1 MSSNV
6 ILYGFTKK
14 DLERTIE
21 IVVERLR
28 KTGQINDSHP
38 SPENDR
44 LSQKEAAALLGI
56 TVQSLIKWKKKKL
69 IPFYQI
75 GRSVFYS
82 KRELLQQ
89 ARKNPRLVKPIRK
102 R

>member
-1 MSSNV
+1 MSDT

-21 IVVERLR
+21 VVINRIR
-28 KTGQINDSHP
+28 KTELIQESST
-38 SPENDR
+38 SPEDDR
-44 LSQKEAAALLGI
+44 LTQKEASELLGV
-56 TVQSLIKWKKKKL
+56 TVQCLIKWKKKKL

-82 KRELLQQ
+82 KKELLEQ
-89 ARKNPRLVKPIRK
+89 ARKNPSLVKPSRK
-102 R
+102 

>member
-1 MSSNV
+1 MSNV
-6 ILYGFTKK
+6 ILYGFTNK

-21 IVVERLR
+21 IVVNRLR
-28 KTGQINDSHP
+28 KTELISEGHNN
-38 SPENDR
+38 PEKDR
-44 LSQKEAAALLGI
+44 LSQKEAAELLGI

-75 GRSVFYS
+75 GRSIFYS

-89 ARKNPRLVKPIRK
+89 ARKNPRLVKSVRK
-102 R
+102 

>member
-1 MSSNV
+1 MSTNV

-21 IVVERLR
+21 IVVERLQ
-28 KTGQINDSHP
+28 KTGQIGTSNTH
-38 SPENDR
+38 PENDR
-44 LSQKEAAALLGI
+44 LSQKEAAVLLGI

-69 IPFYQI
+69 IPYYQI

-82 KRELLQQ
+82 KKELLQQ
-89 ARKNPRLVKPIRK
+89 ARKNPRLVKPVR
-102 R
+102 

>member
-1 MSSNV
+1 MSNP

-21 IVVERLR
+21 LVINRLR
-28 KTGQINDSHP
+28 KTELVDQTSSN
-38 SPENDR
+38 PEEDR
-44 LSQKEAAALLGI
+44 LTQKEAAELMGVS
-56 TVQSLIKWKKKKL
+56 VQCLIKWKKQKL

-82 KRELLQQ
+82 KKELLNE
-89 ARKNPRLVKPIRK
+89 ARKNRRLVKPQRS
-102 R
+102 

>member
-1 MSSNV
+1 MSNV
-6 ILYGFTKK
+6 ILYGFTNK

-21 IVVERLR
+21 VVINRLR
-28 KTGQINDSHP
+28 KTELVGENHNN
-38 SPENDR
+38 PEEDR
-44 LSQKEAAALLGI
+44 LSQREAADLLGV

-89 ARKNPRLVKPIRK
+89 ARKNPSIVKTVRK
-102 R
+102 